1 MRHKLRP
8 PTSSGDLPESRAT
21 AGHGTGTLRVAVV
34 GAGPRGLA
42 VAARLVDVHRER
54 AASAPALELHLIDPM
69 PGGRVWQADQDPALL
84 MNSRTRQA
92 TLFADDSVPGVTG
105 PPRGPSFLDWCAEV
119 APHLD
124 LPWAAAEE
132 AKALTPDGFG
142 SRALFGHYT
151 RWVLDRLTAGSVPA
165 HVHAVRATALAERAD
180 GAQVLALDDAVTPE
194 LVVDAVVLALGHLP
208 VAATERERELTAFA
222 AENDLLYV
230 PPGPATAAHLAA
242 IRPGE
247 EVAVLGSGLNFYDV
261 MALLTVGRGGRHEA
275 GHYVPSG
282 REPVLLVGSGR
293 GMPYLARAVRPGP
306 VTLEVCTPQVQAAWL
321 AARDGLDVKRDVWPV
336 IEEELRRTWER
347 EAAVSGESRPFEL
360 AAMIDPLAGG
370 EEPGSLT
377 GRLRGLLAADLASA
391 TATPRGSA
399 TAVGETL
406 AKLKDVVRDLVA
418 EGVIDGRSVLS
429 DLHGWFRSVGGFLA
443 AGPPARRVAELIA
456 LIDAGLVRFLGPGT
470 RATTDPQG
478 SAFLVTARE
487 PSAPYRVRA
496 LLDAR
501 MPEEDVRRTTDPLV
515 RDLLATGLARPA
527 TLRTADG
534 GRVTTGGLDVTRT
547 GARTPSVDCCRLIAA
562 DGTASPRRLA
572 IGLPVQ
578 PLEWNIANLPQPGQ
592 SARTLIQAEM
602 IARHLLALTPIVQ
615 PASVS
620 AETRNHERR
629 CP

>member
-1 MRHKLRP
+1 M
-8 PTSSGDLPESRAT
+8 T
-21 AGHGTGTLRVAVV
+21 AGTLRVAVV

-42 VAARLVDVHRER
+42 VAARLVDVHRELG
-54 AASAPALELHLIDPM
+54 APALELHLVDPM
-69 PGGRVWQADQDPALL
+69 PGGRVWRTDQDPVLL

-105 PPRGPSFLDWCAEV
+105 PPRGPSFLDWCAQV

-124 LPWAAAEE
+124 LPSTAAEE

-151 RWVLDRLTAGSVPA
+151 RWVLESLTADSVR
-165 HVHAVRATALAERAD
+165 VHAAQATALAERED
-180 GAQVLALDDAVTPE
+180 GAQVLTLDATRE

-208 VAATERERELTAFA
+208 VAASERERELTAFA
-222 AENDLLYV
+222 AEHDLVYV
-230 PPGPATAAHLAA
+230 PPGPATASDLAG

-247 EVAVLGSGLNFYDV
+247 EVAVLGTGLNFYDV

-275 GHYVPSG
+275 GRYVPSG

-306 VTLEVCTPQVQAAWL
+306 VTLEVCTPQVRDGWL

-347 EAAVSGESRPFEL
+347 EGDRRPFDL
-360 AAMIDPLAGG
+360 AAMIDPLAAGG

-377 GRLRGLLAADLASA
+377 ERLRGLLADDLASA

-406 AKLKDVVRDLVA
+406 ARLKDVVRDLVA
-418 EGVIDGRSVLS
+418 EGVVDGRSVLS

-456 LIDAGLVRFLGPGT
+456 LVDAGLVRFLGPGA
-470 RATTDPQG
+470 RATTDPRAG
-478 SAFLVTARE
+478 AFAVTARE
-487 PSAPYRVRA
+487 PSASYRVRA
-496 LLDAR
+496 LVDAR
-501 MPEEDVRRTTDPLV
+501 MPEEDVPRTTDPLV
-515 RDLLATGLARPA
+515 RNLLATGLARPA
-527 TLRTADG
+527 TLGTADG

-547 GARTPSVDCCRLIAA
+547 GAGTPSGDGCRLIAA

-592 SARTLIQAEM
+592 SARTLIQAEL

-620 AETRNHERR
+620 VETRNHEGGVRDR
-629 CP
+629 A